1 MRERQRALLE
11 QPALIGAIISQHGIS
26 RQRFYGQPGPLGSRM
41 PKTLFTHRHDQLRA
55 LLVDARKRAGL
66 KQVDVAAALGRP
78 QSFVSKYESGE
89 RRLDV
94 VEFIDIAEAI
104 GTEAA
109 DIVAEMQRSSPR
121 RKRR

>member
-1 MRERQRALLE
+1 
-11 QPALIGAIISQHGIS
+11 
-26 RQRFYGQPGPLGSRM
+26 M

-55 LLVDARKRAGL
+55 LLIDARKRAGL
-66 KQVDVAAALGRP
+66 RQVDLAAALGRP

-94 VEFIDIAEAI
+94 VEFIDVTEAI

-109 DIVAEMQRSSPR
+109 NIVAEMQRNSPK
-121 RKRR
+121 RKHRKAVAKSGPEAMR

>member
-1 MRERQRALLE
+1 MA
-11 QPALIGAIISQHGIS
+11 
-26 RQRFYGQPGPLGSRM
+26 
-41 PKTLFTHRHDQLRA
+41 KTLFTHRHDQLRA

-109 DIVAEMQRSSPR
+109 AIVAQMQRSSPR
-121 RKRR
+121 RNRR